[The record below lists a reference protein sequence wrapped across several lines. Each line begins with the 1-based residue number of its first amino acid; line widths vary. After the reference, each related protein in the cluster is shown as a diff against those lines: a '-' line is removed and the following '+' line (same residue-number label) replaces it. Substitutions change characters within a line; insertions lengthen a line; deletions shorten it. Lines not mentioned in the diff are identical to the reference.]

1 MSIVKKDHVMKD
13 YFSSPVR
20 FADFMNALF
29 FDGHDII
36 HPDELHPLDS
46 REIFIGDFLSKE
58 RTHDVIMMWER
69 KDFQAVM
76 ALEVQSSVDFTM
88 ASRTLLYDAMVYN
101 MQDRRFKN
109 HMLMPVMSVVLFHG
123 EGKWNAVTSLLERVK
138 GPEEIKKKQN
148 DWKMRIV
155 DMKEMDENQL
165 RNEEN
170 QMVIR
175 GLKTI
180 WRKDEEGLKK
190 MIITK
195 ATARVVATLT
205 GREDILEKVKGDEG
219 TVEMYSF
226 WKDAENSGLEKGKQ
240 QGKLGL
246 ILLQLRKILGQLT
259 PELEIKLEKSSEESL
274 DTIGIHILEIHNE
287 EDVLKWL

>member
-1 MSIVKKDHVMKD
+1 M
-13 YFSSPVR
+13 R

-29 FDGHDII
+29 FDGHVII
-36 HPDELHPLDS
+36 HPCDLHPLDS

-69 KDFQAVM
+69 KDFQAILI
-76 ALEVQSSVDFTM
+76 LEAQSSVDFTM
-88 ASRTLLYDAMVYN
+88 ASRTLLYDALVYN
-101 MQDRRFKN
+101 MQDKRFKN

-138 GPEEIKKKQN
+138 GPEEIKRKQN
-148 DWKMRIV
+148 DWKMRVV
-155 DMKEMDENQL
+155 DMKEMDENL
-165 RNEEN
+165 LKNEDN
-170 QMVIR
+170 KKVIS

-195 ATARVVATLT
+195 AVARVLATLT
-205 GREDILEKVKGDEG
+205 GREDILEKMKGDEG

-226 WKDAENSGLEKGKQ
+226 WKDAEKSGIEKGKQ

-246 ILLQLRKILGQLT
+246 ILLQLKKILGKLT

>member
-1 MSIVKKDHVMKD
+1 MKKDHVLKD
-13 YFSSPVR
+13 FFSYPMR

-29 FDGHDII
+29 FDGHAII
-36 HPDELHPLDS
+36 HPCDLHPLDS

-69 KDFQAVM
+69 KDFQAILI
-76 ALEVQSSVDFTM
+76 LEAQSSVDFTM
-88 ASRTLLYDAMVYN
+88 ASRTLLYDALVYN
-101 MQDRRFKN
+101 MQDKRFKN

-138 GPEEIKKKQN
+138 GPEEIKRKQN
-148 DWKMRIV
+148 DWKMRVV
-155 DMKEMDENQL
+155 DMKEMDENL
-165 RNEEN
+165 LKNEDN
-170 QMVIR
+170 KKVIS

-195 ATARVVATLT
+195 AVARILATLT
-205 GREDILEKVKGDEG
+205 GREDILEKMKGDGG

-226 WKDAENSGLEKGKQ
+226 WKDAEKSGMEKGKQ

-246 ILLQLRKILGQLT
+246 ILLQLKKILGKLT

>member
-1 MSIVKKDHVMKD
+1 MKKDHVLKD
-13 YFSSPVR
+13 FFSYPMR

-29 FDGHDII
+29 FDGHAII
-36 HPDELHPLDS
+36 HSCDLHPLDS

-69 KDFQAVM
+69 KDFQAILI
-76 ALEVQSSVDFTM
+76 LEAQSSVDFTM
-88 ASRTLLYDAMVYN
+88 ASRTLLYDALVYN
-101 MQDRRFKN
+101 MQDKRFKN

-138 GPEEIKKKQN
+138 GPEEIKRKQN
-148 DWKMRIV
+148 DWKMRVV
-155 DMKEMDENQL
+155 DMKEMDENL
-165 RNEEN
+165 LKNEDN
-170 QMVIR
+170 KKVIS

-195 ATARVVATLT
+195 TVARVLATLT
-205 GREDILEKVKGDEG
+205 GREDILEKMKGDGG

-226 WKDAENSGLEKGKQ
+226 WKDAEKSGMEKGKQ

-246 ILLQLRKILGQLT
+246 ILLQLKKILGKLT

>member
-1 MSIVKKDHVMKD
+1 
-13 YFSSPVR
+13 
-20 FADFMNALF
+20 
-29 FDGHDII
+29 
-36 HPDELHPLDS
+36 
-46 REIFIGDFLSKE
+46 
-58 RTHDVIMMWER
+58 MMWER
-69 KDFQAVM
+69 KDFQAIM

-195 ATARVVATLT
+195 AAARVVATLT
-205 GREDILEKVKGDEG
+205 GREDILKKVKGDEG

-226 WKDAENSGLEKGKQ
+226 WKDAEKSGLEKGKQLGKQ

-246 ILLQLRKILGQLT
+246 ILLQLRKILGKLT

-287 EDVLKWL
+287 EDVLKYIYK

>member
-1 MSIVKKDHVMKD
+1 MKKDHVLKD
-13 YFSSPVR
+13 FFSYPVR

-29 FDGHDII
+29 FDGHAII
-36 HPDELHPLDS
+36 HPCDLHPLDS

-69 KDFQAVM
+69 KDFQAILI
-76 ALEVQSSVDFTM
+76 LEAQSSVDFTM
-88 ASRTLLYDAMVYN
+88 ASRTLLYDALVYN
-101 MQDRRFKN
+101 MQDKRFKN

-138 GPEEIKKKQN
+138 GPEEIKRKQN
-148 DWKMRIV
+148 DWKMRVV
-155 DMKEMDENQL
+155 DMKEM
-165 RNEEN
+165 
-170 QMVIR
+170 
-175 GLKTI
+175 
-180 WRKDEEGLKK
+180 
-190 MIITK
+190 IITK
-195 ATARVVATLT
+195 AVARVLATLT
-205 GREDILEKVKGDEG
+205 GREDILEKMKGEEG

-226 WKDAENSGLEKGKQ
+226 WKDAENSGLQKGIEKGKQ

-246 ILLQLRKILGQLT
+246 ILLQLKKILGKLT

>member
-1 MSIVKKDHVMKD
+1 MKNDHVLKD
-13 YFSSPVR
+13 FFSYPIH

-36 HPDELHPLDS
+36 HPSDLHPLDS

-69 KDFQAVM
+69 KDFQAILI
-76 ALEVQSSVDFTM
+76 LEAQSSVDFTM
-88 ASRTLLYDAMVYN
+88 ASRTLLYDALVYN
-101 MQDRRFKN
+101 MQDKRFKN

-123 EGKWNAVTSLLERVK
+123 EGKWNAVTSLLKNEDN
-138 GPEEIKKKQN
+138 KK
-148 DWKMRIV
+148 
-155 DMKEMDENQL
+155 
-165 RNEEN
+165 
-170 QMVIR
+170 VIS
-175 GLKTI
+175 GLKII

-190 MIITK
+190 MILTK
-195 ATARVVATLT
+195 AVARVLATLT
-205 GREDILEKVKGDEG
+205 GREDILEKMKGEEG

-226 WKDAENSGLEKGKQ
+226 WKDAEKSGMEKGKQ

-246 ILLQLRKILGQLT
+246 ILLQLKKILGKLT